1 MRKAING
8 ILWLIGLVVVLVVYF
23 FVPLGTYT
31 LYEHTLRIAATEPAQ
46 ELGDELG
53 TATRELGERA
63 VEEWD
68 GRRATRERAAGREPG
83 GAAPDTLRLRVEPDG
98 VHIGQEV
105 LSPTELRS
113 RIHEAREVAGELH
126 AILETAEG
134 VPTPDVQAILE
145 MLREEHVSVAP

>member
-68 GRRATRERAAGREPG
+68 GRRATREQAAGREPG